1 MNNINKW
8 TETKWTGCLVCMA
21 EGGRMDGGKRSGNAS
36 VGVERPVEQHPCWTV
51 VLWMVVV
58 VVVDGPVVQRFGG
71 GGLIHC
77 SNICKY

>member
-1 MNNINKW
+1 
-8 TETKWTGCLVCMA
+8 
-21 EGGRMDGGKRSGNAS
+21 MDGTGKRSGNAS
-36 VGVERPVEQHPCWTV
+36 VGVERPVEQHPCWT
-51 VLWMVVV
+51 VVV